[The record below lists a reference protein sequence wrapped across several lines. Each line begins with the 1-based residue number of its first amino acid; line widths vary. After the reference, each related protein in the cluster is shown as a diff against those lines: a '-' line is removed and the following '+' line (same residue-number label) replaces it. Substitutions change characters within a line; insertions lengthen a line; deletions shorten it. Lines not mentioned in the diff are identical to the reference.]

1 MTELT
6 VLDAEGCVLGR
17 LASEVADR
25 ALDGED
31 VRIVNAEQALITGSE
46 ESVLEKYRD
55 KREVGSQRKGP
66 HYPRMPD
73 RIFKRTVR
81 GMLPYQQP
89 RGREALRRVRAYIG
103 VPSEFE
109 DADAE
114 VVDDAVTRAH
124 KAVRLE
130 TVSRDLGATF

>member
-1 MTELT
+1 MTDLT
-6 VLDAEGCVLGR
+6 VIDADGAVLGR
-17 LASEVADR
+17 LASHAAKR
-25 ALDGED
+25 ALDGETIR
-31 VRIVNAEQALITGSE
+31 VVNAERALITGSE
-46 ESVLEKYRD
+46 DAVLEKYRD

-66 HYPRMPD
+66 YYPRMPD

-103 VPSEFE
+103 VPEEFE
-109 DADAE
+109 DAEAE
-114 VVDDAVTRAH
+114 VVDDARTRAH
-124 KAVRLE
+124 QAVRLE

>member
-1 MTELT
+1 MTDLT
-6 VLDAEGCVLGR
+6 VIDADGAVLGR
-17 LASEVADR
+17 LASHAAKR
-25 ALDGED
+25 ALDGEKIR
-31 VRIVNAEQALITGSE
+31 VVNAERALVTGSE
-46 ESVLEKYRD
+46 DAVLEKYRD

-66 HYPRMPD
+66 YYPRMPD

-103 VPSEFE
+103 VPEEFE
-109 DADAE
+109 DAEAE
-114 VVDDAVTRAH
+114 VVDDARTRAH
-124 KAVRLE
+124 QAVRLE